1 MEIGKLKDEIRES
14 AVQEVQSALQDNLK
28 AIQKE
33 TKAIEKETDVL
44 ISVMNKKIK
53 ELDDSKNGFFKYE
66 GAKMYLFWVGMGS
79 NILTLIFVIAFWAL
93 YTVK

>member
-14 AVQEVQSALQDNLK
+14 TVQEVQSALQANLK

-33 TKAIEKETDVL
+33 TKAIEKETDAL
-44 ISVMNKKIK
+44 ISVMNKKIR
-53 ELDDSKNGFFKYE
+53 ELDDSKNRFFKYE

-79 NILTLIFVIAFWAL
+79 NVIILILLVSFLFLKW
-93 YTVK
+93 